1 MVAGELGPRPPD
13 DERHSGSENGHAR
26 PERHPQDGGLPGE
39 PEPDFG
45 SGFGGVDA
53 GLALATG
60 LVVLVVRGTARV
72 VVVRGNAR
80 SAVLDG
86 VVGGTVDAVVV
97 GDADASDAVADWLTS
112 LSTARCPPSPAP
124 AATEIDAAR

>member
-1 MVAGELGPRPPD
+1 MPGGAASYHVAPPVWLL
-13 DERHSGSENGHAR
+13 
-26 PERHPQDGGLPGE
+26 PEGAVEAPLPGE